1 MTAVL
6 LLLWVLG
13 CLRGLGSRCVMLV
26 RGDGRLMILALDY
39 LELLLCLMR
48 RLLRGL
54 LLRLNKRL

>member
-1 MTAVL
+1 
-6 LLLWVLG
+6 
-13 CLRGLGSRCVMLV
+13 MLV